1 MKSWMLAALAAAA
14 TLASGH
20 AAAQFKDAK
29 DAIEYRQGAMHVLG
43 NHFGRVGAMVNN
55 KVPFDAKAVQINAE
69 IVAMMV
75 KLPWAGF
82 GVPGSD
88 KGDTEAKAE
97 VWSQP
102 EKFKEAALKTQD
114 AAEKLNAA
122 AKTGSQDQVK
132 VAFGDMAKTCKA
144 CHEDF
149 RKKD

>member
-29 DAIEYRQGAMHVLG
+29 DAIEYRQGAMHVMG
-43 NHFGRVGAMVNN
+43 NHFGRIGAMANN
-55 KVPFDAKAVQINAE
+55 KVPFDAKAVQVNAD

-82 GVPGSD
+82 IEGST
-88 KGDTEAKAE
+88 KGDTDAKPE
-97 VWSQP
+97 IWSQA
-102 EKFKEAALKTQD
+102 EKFKEAALKSQD

-122 AKTGSQDQVK
+122 ARTGSQDQVK
-132 VAFGDMAKTCKA
+132 AAFGEMAKTCKG
-144 CHEDF
+144 CHDDF